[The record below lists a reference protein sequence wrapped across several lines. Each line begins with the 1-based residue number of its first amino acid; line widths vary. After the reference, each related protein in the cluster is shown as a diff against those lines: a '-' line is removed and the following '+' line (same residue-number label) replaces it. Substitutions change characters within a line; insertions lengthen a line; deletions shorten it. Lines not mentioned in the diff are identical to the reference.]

1 MDRQNIDRQGLEPEG
16 NATGVIPPA
25 PPALATQHASESST
39 SDLERSAS
47 RGENTVIHHHYHCCH
62 SHTTVT
68 QGHPPEAVTQGPSH
82 SLAPPLASL
91 PLPPFDTAAIPPPTY
106 EDVTSPQVQRQMRE
120 DERLAAIRNRLATIR
135 NRRLEHLERGLT
147 AANDRLEQLE
157 RSTRGRNQISPQRVA
172 TRNSSPE
179 TRPPPYG
186 GRARSQGPRRGRPS
200 PPHHR
205 GNLRQNQ
212 SENRPRPVLPGS
224 DNNVWRRHSRPA
236 SPNRNLRRWS
246 QPALPNSDNPAPRR
260 RRRSSGE
267 WEPILVISPVR
278 NRTCAATNLTDNHE
292 DDQPPIAPVGP
303 PTNWRFQ
310 FQRLPMGNGVSPREF
325 LAQHNLP
332 GFAESSAASS
342 RVPSLESL
350 TPADPPT
357 SQANANAN
365 VSRDWLTHGLT
376 RVIVELRK
384 LFLGVFVETRYAAQG
399 QPPVAVWNAVMSAI
413 INTGTFPSEE
423 RFDAAWR
430 FAFQQSP
437 YAHIWELLQMDIEE
451 VSAMLAALEGADPQ

>member
-1 MDRQNIDRQGLEPEG
+1 
-16 NATGVIPPA
+16 
-25 PPALATQHASESST
+25 
-39 SDLERSAS
+39 
-47 RGENTVIHHHYHCCH
+47 
-62 SHTTVT
+62 
-68 QGHPPEAVTQGPSH
+68 
-82 SLAPPLASL
+82 
-91 PLPPFDTAAIPPPTY
+91 
-106 EDVTSPQVQRQMRE
+106 
-120 DERLAAIRNRLATIR
+120 
-135 NRRLEHLERGLT
+135 
-147 AANDRLEQLE
+147 
-157 RSTRGRNQISPQRVA
+157 
-172 TRNSSPE
+172 
-179 TRPPPYG
+179 
-186 GRARSQGPRRGRPS
+186 
-200 PPHHR
+200 
-205 GNLRQNQ
+205 
-212 SENRPRPVLPGS
+212 
-224 DNNVWRRHSRPA
+224 
-236 SPNRNLRRWS
+236 
-246 QPALPNSDNPAPRR
+246 
-260 RRRSSGE
+260 
-267 WEPILVISPVR
+267 
-278 NRTCAATNLTDNHE
+278 
-292 DDQPPIAPVGP
+292 
-303 PTNWRFQ
+303 
-310 FQRLPMGNGVSPREF
+310 MGNGVSPREF

-332 GFAESSAASS
+332 SFAESSAASS